1 MELGHNGVLALLG
14 AQVLAARRR
23 AHAHE
28 GVDPTELVLAAE
40 HPGHDKITQ
49 TPQLNHVILHG
60 GAREQ
65 HPVPAVNAHD
75 AINAPTCSFLQE
87 VSLNQHQ
94 GVPSHVSDTHTKELI
109 HDVRQGMG
117 LNEEYSRGQFKAIFV
132 TGGPGSGKDVIIREA
147 IASERATELNFTQ
160 VCDILNDKHKLA
172 MKSMNP
178 RNESVRNRGPLI
190 INGPAD
196 DNERIT
202 HIKEELEE
210 LGYDTMMV
218 FVGTNNET
226 SQHRNSLLTRMM
238 VESVRQDKWLKAQ
251 KNTKYFI
258 ESFTNFI
265 SFDNTGDL
273 NTKEEDI
280 TDIYQKTKMFLDASV
295 VSESALDW
303 IHRNG
308 SLRNKFNIIGEEN
321 VKSNSKFIQGKTVG
335 KYNPFYRAAR
345 PSDIPADNRAGDPN
359 ADNIKWDGGKKR
371 GSYIFRTYEEKSPT
385 LKINSP
391 PKEPNFQKDNE
402 KEKRLKRGD
411 KSGSTSRVG
420 RPDGIGS
427 TWSTRT
433 NGTGLTGGAGL
444 GNQTYSEDKQI
455 ISKIK
460 SKRST
465 GGGQEYSNAAPST
478 TAFPAG
484 QAIGNNFV
492 GEKKDF
498 KKFRESIDSPG
509 EVAMGVGGTLMGAT
523 NKEPM
528 ETYADKNRMGI
539 LIDKK
544 KKKKGAK

>member
-1 MELGHNGVLALLG
+1 
-14 AQVLAARRR
+14 
-23 AHAHE
+23 
-28 GVDPTELVLAAE
+28 
-40 HPGHDKITQ
+40 
-49 TPQLNHVILHG
+49 
-60 GAREQ
+60 
-65 HPVPAVNAHD
+65 
-75 AINAPTCSFLQE
+75 
-87 VSLNQHQ
+87 
-94 GVPSHVSDTHTKELI
+94 
-109 HDVRQGMG
+109 
-117 LNEEYSRGQFKAIFV
+117 
-132 TGGPGSGKDVIIREA
+132 
-147 IASERATELNFTQ
+147 
-160 VCDILNDKHKLA
+160 
-172 MKSMNP
+172 
-178 RNESVRNRGPLI
+178 LI

-238 VESVRQDKWLKAQ
+238 VESVRQDKWLIAQ

-385 LKINSP
+385 LKINPP
-391 PKEPNFQKDNE
+391 PKEPNFQKDND